1 MLTGLRTIV
10 YHVASLEVAKMWYAE
25 MFDIKPYFDESFYVG
40 YDINGCELGL
50 DPNGDSYTG
59 GNSSIT
65 YWKVDD
71 IDSIFEKF
79 KSKKVV
85 IHEEIHSVGG
95 AIRLGSVKDPFD
107 NIIGLIEIK

>member
-10 YHVASLEVAKMWYAE
+10 YHVSNLEVAKMWYAE

-40 YDINGCELGL
+40 YDIGGFELGL
-50 DPNGDSYTG
+50 DPSGDDYTT

-65 YWKVDD
+65 YWKVDN
-71 IDSIFEKF
+71 IDTTFEHL
-79 KSKKVV
+79 KSKKVG
-85 IHEEIHSVGG
+85 IHQDIHSVGVG
-95 AIRLGSVKDPFD
+95 IRLGSVKDPFG